1 MVTKYVKAGAIHVTQ
16 NAFAI
21 SASLATTVGLFILL
35 PVINAIAEGARA
47 DTLVIPVESS
57 EIPPPPDAIEEE
69 EPEPEEPEEEEEPPE
84 LEEESEPLDLAQL
97 EMLMSSDFGSG
108 GVGAVD
114 FKIDLSNV
122 TGGGG
127 VEGLFDMSE
136 LDGKPTAI
144 DRPQPSLNAKEKKAT
159 PGRVVVIFIVDS
171 RGRVQKPKVQS
182 SSDPALEAAALRTV
196 KKWRFQPGTRKGKA
210 VSTRSRQTIDFPK
223 Q

>member
-1 MVTKYVKAGAIHVTQ
+1 MVTKYVKAGAVHVTQ

-21 SASLATTVGLFILL
+21 SASVATTIGLFILL
-35 PVINAIAEGARA
+35 PIINAIAEGARA
-47 DTLVIPVESS
+47 DTMLIPVDST
-57 EIPPPPDAIEEE
+57 EIPPPPDVMEEE
-69 EPEPEEPEEEEEPPE
+69 EPEPEEPEPEEEPPE
-84 LEEESEPLDLAQL
+84 LQEDTEPFDLAQL
-97 EMLMSSDFGSG
+97 EMMMSSDFGSG

-144 DRPQPSLNAKEKKAT
+144 DRPQPSLNATEKKAT
-159 PGRVVVIFIVDS
+159 PGRVMVIFIVDS
-171 RGRVQKPKVQS
+171 RGRVQNPKVQS
-182 SSDPALEAAALRTV
+182 SSNPALEAAALRAV

-210 VSTRSRQTIDFPK
+210 VSTRARQSIDFPK